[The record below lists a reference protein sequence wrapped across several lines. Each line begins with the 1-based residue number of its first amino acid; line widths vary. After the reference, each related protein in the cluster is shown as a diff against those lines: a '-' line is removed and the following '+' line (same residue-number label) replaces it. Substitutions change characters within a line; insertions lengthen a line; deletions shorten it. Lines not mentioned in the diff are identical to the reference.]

1 MMKNFK
7 KFTAFVLVLCMGFSL
22 SISAFA
28 VEEHDHHEHTVYE
41 SAPDEE
47 IAVQSASGE
56 AATSGTIPGS
66 SIKWSL
72 DSKGWLTIS
81 GSGEAPVFTSAD
93 DQPWAA
99 VREQITEVWF
109 EDMETLT
116 ISDLAYWFEGC
127 VNLTTAELPL
137 APVIGRHA
145 FYGCS
150 KLSTLTMYYGET
162 VLNSIGEDA
171 FWRETDSGDTLYIA
185 YIIGYPESTVPFY
198 TYDWVASNRSSRYF
212 YDLYGVYSNADSAA
226 STLADSGIMKAPA
239 RAAARASTGIV
250 GTCPS
255 CKQYSLQGT
264 YVSTTHTSRG
274 HQQYYEC
281 YKCHYVQNLGTYVY
295 KDHGSGSYGSW
306 TCPDCGSHTWVLDYE
321 QDATC
326 TRNGYREYSCDCGQS
341 KRETI
346 YATGHSYSYGS
357 WEEYSSSQHRREA
370 YCRNCGDSDYEY
382 ASHSMSYGSWNNYSS
397 SQHSRTATCR
407 TCGYSTTD
415 YGNHSYATGAWSK
428 YSDTQHR
435 RSKTCSGCG
444 TSTYDY
450 ANHSYSYGS
459 WVSDSETQH
468 KRTKTCSACGDSGYE
483 YADHT
488 DANGDGKCDDC
499 GATVSLT
506 VTWDAGSNGGTIDGK
521 ASITTTGKPN
531 ATATA
536 PTSTPVKTGHAFKG
550 WYTSASGGSLYNTV
564 TITAAKTFY
573 AQFTANSYT
582 LTWDFGD
589 GATEETKQTYG
600 EKLVLPTEPTRK
612 NAEFLGWFTEAN
624 GGTQVDANTVYK
636 TDADSTYYAHWEI
649 TEVFSVTVPVTL
661 PLIVDEGGEVHVG
674 AAEIIN
680 ASTGDVIVS
689 SVSISTKNGWQL
701 VPYTTDMAHEKV
713 DAQLLGFKINNAQT
727 SKTGDAET
735 FTLSAPWTIAEN
747 GKLPLSY
754 DAVVSAVSQPVTEQ
768 DVLSVVF
775 VLEWK
780 GE

>member
-7 KFTAFVLVLCMGFSL
+7 KFTAFVLALCMLFSL
-22 SISAFA
+22 SVAVFA
-28 VEEHDHHEHTVYE
+28 AEPETHTVYD
-41 SAPDEE
+41 SAPDEDV
-47 IAVQSASGE
+47 AASTE
-56 AATSGTIPGS
+56 TATSGTIPGS
-66 SIKWSL
+66 KIKWEL
-72 DSKGWLTIS
+72 NEHNWLTIS
-81 GSGEAPVFTSAD
+81 GSGDCEPFTSKD

-99 VREQITEVWF
+99 VREQITQVWF
-109 EDMETLT
+109 DDMDALR
-116 ISDLAYWFEGC
+116 IADLAYWFEDC
-127 VNLTTAELPL
+127 VNLTTAESPSTT
-137 APVIGRHA
+137 PTIGKHA
-145 FYGCS
+145 FYNCP
-150 KLSTLTMYYGET
+150 KLSTLTIYYGEDI
-162 VLNSIGEDA
+162 LESIGEEA
-171 FWRETDSGDTLYIA
+171 FWRENDSGDTLYIG
-185 YIIGYPESTVPFY
+185 YIIGYPKSSVPFY
-198 TYDWVASNRSSRYF
+198 DYDWAGSNRNNKYF
-212 YDLYGVYSNADSAA
+212 YDLYGIYSDTPAA
-226 STLADSGIMKAPA
+226 VGIMSAPGISVT
-239 RAAARASTGIV
+239 STGSII
-250 GTCPS
+250 GNCPS
-255 CKQYSLQGT
+255 CGKYSFQGT
-264 YVSTTHTSRG
+264 YVEVAHSSRG
-274 HQQYYEC
+274 HANYNEC
-281 YKCHYVQNLGTYVY
+281 NSCHYVQYLGTYTT
-295 KDHGSGSYGSW
+295 KSHGSGAYGSG
-306 TCPDCGSHTWVLDYE
+306 TCPDCGSHTWVL
-321 QDATC
+321 QSQQASTC
-326 TRNGYREYSCDCGQS
+326 TSNGYRSYSCACGQTKS
-341 KRETI
+341 ETI
-346 YATGHSYSYGS
+346 YASGHSYSYGS
-357 WEEYSSSQHRREA
+357 WEQYSASQHRREA

-382 ASHSMSYGSWNNYSS
+382 ASHSMSYGSWSNSSS
-397 SQHSRTATCR
+397 SQHSRTASCR

-415 YGNHSYATGAWSK
+415 YGNHSYSTGSWSK

-444 TSTYDY
+444 ASTYDY

-506 VTWDAGSNGGTIDGK
+506 IKWDAGTNGGTIDGK
-521 ASITTTGKPN
+521 TSITTTGKPN

-582 LTWDFGD
+582 LTWDLGN
-589 GATEETKQTYG
+589 GTTEETKQTYG
-600 EKLVLPTEPTRK
+600 EKLTLPTEPTRK
-612 NAEFLGWFTEAN
+612 NAEFLGWFTEVN
-624 GGTQVDANTVYK
+624 GGTQVDANTIYK

-701 VPYTTDMAHEKV
+701 VPYTTDMAHAKV
-713 DAQLLGFKINNAQT
+713 DAKQLGFKINDSVT
-727 SKTGDAET
+727 TKTGDAET
-735 FTLSAPWTIAEN
+735 FSLTSPWTIAEN

>member
-1 MMKNFK
+1 MKFRK
-7 KFTAFVLVLCMGFSL
+7 ITALLLVLCMAFSL

-28 VEEHDHHEHTVYE
+28 ASDT
-41 SAPDEE
+41 
-47 IAVQSASGE
+47 IA
-56 AATSGTIPGS
+56 SGTILDTK
-66 SIKWSL
+66 IKWEL
-72 DSKGWLTIS
+72 DSHGWLTIS
-81 GSGEAPVFTSAD
+81 GSGEAPVFQSAD
-93 DQPWAA
+93 DQPWAEY
-99 VREQITEVWF
+99 REQITEVWYD
-109 EDMETLT
+109 DMSTLT

-127 VNLTTAELPL
+127 SNLTTAELPL
-137 APVIGRHA
+137 APVIGTHA
-145 FYGCS
+145 FYNCP

-185 YIIGYPESTVPFY
+185 YIIGYPEATVPFY
-198 TYDWVASNRSSRYF
+198 TYDWAASNRSNRYF
-212 YDLYGVYSNADSAA
+212 YDLYGVYPNADTANTAVNTA
-226 STLADSGIMKAPA
+226 SVSGIQKVPGISLT
-239 RAAARASTGIV
+239 ASTGIV
-250 GTCPS
+250 GNCPS
-255 CKQYSLQGT
+255 CGKYSLQGT
-264 YVSTTHTSRG
+264 YVSQSHTSRG
-274 HQQYYEC
+274 HAEYYEC
-281 YKCHYVQNLGTYVY
+281 YLCHYTKNLGTYVY

-382 ASHSMSYGSWNNYSS
+382 ASHSMSYGSWSNSSS
-397 SQHSRTATCR
+397 SQHSRTASCR

-415 YGNHSYATGAWSK
+415 YGNHSYSTGSWSK

-444 TSTYDY
+444 ASTYDY
-450 ANHSYSYGS
+450 ADHSYSYGS

-506 VTWDAGSNGGTIDGK
+506 VTWDAGSNGGTIDDK
-521 ASITTTGKPN
+521 AAYSETVQPNSKPTIP
-531 ATATA
+531 A
-536 PTSTPVKTGHAFKG
+536 SLPVKKGHSFKG
-550 WYTSASGGSLYNTV
+550 WYTAKTGGKLYNTV
-564 TITAAKTFY
+564 TSITASTTFY
-573 AQFTANSYT
+573 AQFEANQYVV
-582 LTWDFGD
+582 TWDLGT
-589 GATEETKQTYG
+589 GKTETTNQTYG

-612 NAEFLGWFTEAN
+612 NADFLGWFTEAN
-624 GGTQVDANTVYK
+624 GGTQVTANDVFTET
-636 TDADSTYYAHWEI
+636 TDKTYYAHWEI
-649 TEVFSVTVPVTL
+649 TEVFSVTVPVVL
-661 PLIVDEGGEVHVG
+661 PLTVDENGEVHVG
-674 AAEIIN
+674 TAEIIN
-680 ASTGDVIVS
+680 GSTGEVVVS
-689 SVSISTKNGWQL
+689 SVSISTRNGWQI

-713 DAQLLGFKINNAQT
+713 DAQLLGFKINDAQT
-727 SKTGDAET
+727 SKTGNVET
-735 FTLSAPWTIAEN
+735 FALSAPWEIAEN
-747 GKLPLSY
+747 GRLPISY
-754 DAVVSAVSQPVTEQ
+754 DAVVSAVSKAVTEQ
-768 DVLSVVF
+768 EVLSVVF
-775 VLEWK
+775 VLEWR

>member
-1 MMKNFK
+1 MKNFK
-7 KFTAFVLVLCMGFSL
+7 KFTAFVLTLCMLFSL
-22 SISAFA
+22 SVAVFA
-28 VEEHDHHEHTVYE
+28 AEADEHTIYD

-47 IAVQSASGE
+47 TAISTE
-56 AATSGTIPGS
+56 AATSGTIQNSG
-66 SIKWSL
+66 IRWEL
-72 DSKGWLTIS
+72 DNKGWLTIS
-81 GSGEAPVFTSAD
+81 GSGEAPVFQSAD
-93 DQPWAA
+93 DQPWAEY
-99 VREQITEVWF
+99 REQITEVWYD
-109 EDMETLT
+109 DMSTLT

-127 VNLTTAELPL
+127 TALTTAELPL
-137 APVIGRHA
+137 APVIGTHA

-150 KLSTLTMYYGET
+150 KLNTITMYYGET
-162 VLNSIGEDA
+162 VLKSIGEDA

-198 TYDWVASNRSSRYF
+198 TYDWAASNRSNRYF
-212 YDLYGVYSNADSAA
+212 YDLYGVYSNADGAA
-226 STLADSGIMKAPA
+226 STVADSGIMKAPA
-239 RAAARASTGIV
+239 KAVSRASTGIV

-274 HQQYYEC
+274 HAEYYEC
-281 YKCHYVQNLGTYVY
+281 YKCHYTKNLGTYVY

-382 ASHSMSYGSWNNYSS
+382 ASHSMSYGSWSNSSS
-397 SQHSRTATCR
+397 SQHSRTASCR

-415 YGNHSYATGAWSK
+415 YGNHSYSTGSWSK

-444 TSTYDY
+444 ASTYDY

-459 WVSDSETQH
+459 WTRADDTQH
-468 KRTKTCSACGDSGYE
+468 KRTKTCSACGDSSEE
-483 YADHT
+483 YADHI

-499 GATVSLT
+499 GATVSLSIK
-506 VTWDAGSNGGTIDGK
+506 WDAGTNGGTIDDK

-564 TITAAKTFY
+564 IITAAKTFY

-582 LTWDFGD
+582 LTWDLGN
-589 GATEETKQTYG
+589 GTTEETKQTYG
-600 EKLVLPTEPTRK
+600 EALVLPTEPTRK
-612 NAEFLGWFTEAN
+612 NAEFLGWFTEAV
-624 GGTQVDANTVYK
+624 GGTQVDANTIYK
-636 TDADSTYYAHWEI
+636 TDGDSTYYAHWEI
-649 TEVFSVTVPVTL
+649 TEVFSVTVPVVL
-661 PLIVDEGGEVHVG
+661 PLTVDENGEVHVG

-680 ASTGDVIVS
+680 GSTGEVIVS

-701 VPYTTDMAHEKV
+701 VPFDTDMAHEKV
-713 DAQLLGFKINNAQT
+713 DARLLGFKINDSET
-727 SKTGDAET
+727 TKTGDAET
-735 FTLSAPWTIAEN
+735 FSLTSPWTIAEN

>member
-1 MMKNFK
+1 MKNFK
-7 KFTAFVLVLCMGFSL
+7 KFTAFVLALCMVFSL
-22 SISAFA
+22 SVAAFA
-28 VEEHDHHEHTVYE
+28 AEADEHTVYE
-41 SAPDEE
+41 SAPEEE
-47 IAVQSASGE
+47 ITVQSAE

-99 VREQITEVWF
+99 VRDQITEVWF
-109 EDMETLT
+109 EDVETLT
-116 ISDLAYWFEGC
+116 IPDLAYWFEGC

-137 APVIGRHA
+137 APTIGKHA
-145 FYGCS
+145 FYNCP

-171 FWRETDSGDTLYIA
+171 FWREADSGDTLYIA
-185 YIIGYPESTVPFY
+185 YIIGYPEATVPFY
-198 TYDWVASNRSSRYF
+198 TYDWAASNRSDRYF
-212 YDLYGVYSNADSAA
+212 YDLYGVYSNADGAA
-226 STLADSGIMKAPA
+226 PTETESGAKKAPA
-239 RAAARASTGIV
+239 KVASRASTGIV

-255 CKQYSLQGT
+255 CKKNSLQGT
-264 YVSTTHTSRG
+264 YVSQSHTSRG

-281 YKCHYVQNLGTYVY
+281 YLCHYVQNLGTYVY

-321 QDATC
+321 NDATC

-357 WEEYSSSQHRREA
+357 WEQYSTSQHRREA

-382 ASHSMSYGSWNNYSS
+382 ASHSMNYGSWSNHSDT
-397 SQHSRTATCR
+397 QHSRTASCR

-415 YGNHSYATGAWSK
+415 YGNHSYSTGSWSK

-444 TSTYDY
+444 ASTYDY
-450 ANHSYSYGS
+450 ADHSYSYGS
-459 WVSDSETQH
+459 WIRADDTQH
-468 KRTKTCSACGDSGYE
+468 KRTKTCSVCKASSEE
-483 YADHT
+483 YADHV

-521 ASITTTGKPN
+521 AAYSETVQPNSKPTIP
-531 ATATA
+531 A
-536 PTSTPVKTGHAFKG
+536 SLPVKKGNSFKG
-550 WYTSASGGSLYNTV
+550 WYTAKTGGKLYNTV
-564 TITAAKTFY
+564 TSITASTTFY
-573 AQFTANSYT
+573 AQFEANKYT
-582 LTWDFGD
+582 VTWDLGT
-589 GATEETKQTYG
+589 GQSETTEQTYG
-600 EKLVLPTEPTRK
+600 EKLILPTEPTRK
-612 NAEFLGWFTEAN
+612 NAEFLGWFTEAT
-624 GGTQVDANTVYK
+624 GGTQVTANNVFTETTDK
-636 TDADSTYYAHWEI
+636 TYFAHWEI

-661 PLIVDEGGEVHVG
+661 PLVVDESGEVHTG
-674 AAEIIN
+674 SAEIIN
-680 ASTGDVIVS
+680 ASTGTVVVS

-713 DAQLLGFKINNAQT
+713 DAKLLGFKINDAQT
-727 SKTGDAET
+727 NKTGDTEIFSLT
-735 FTLSAPWTIAEN
+735 SPWEIAEN
-747 GKLPLSY
+747 SRLPISY
-754 DAVVSAVSQPVTEQ
+754 DAVVSAVSKAVTEQ
-768 DVLSVVF
+768 EVLSIVF
-775 VLEWK
+775 VLEWG

>member
-1 MMKNFK
+1 MKFRK
-7 KFTAFVLVLCMGFSL
+7 ITALLLVLCMLLSL

-28 VEEHDHHEHTVYE
+28 AEADEHTIYD

-47 IAVQSASGE
+47 IATQSESAS
-56 AATSGTIPGS
+56 SGTIPGS
-66 SIKWSL
+66 KIKWEL
-72 DSKGWLTIS
+72 NEHNWLTIS
-81 GSGEAPVFTSAD
+81 GSGDCEPFTSKD

-99 VREQITEVWF
+99 VRDQITQVWF
-109 EDMETLT
+109 DDMDALR
-116 ISDLAYWFEGC
+116 IADLAYWFEDC
-127 VNLTTAELPL
+127 VNLTTAEIPSTT
-137 APVIGRHA
+137 PTIGKHA
-145 FYGCS
+145 FYNCP
-150 KLSTLTMYYGET
+150 KLSTLTIYYGEDI
-162 VLNSIGEDA
+162 LESIGEEA
-171 FWRETDSGDTLYIA
+171 FWQENDSGDTLYIG
-185 YIIGYPESTVPFY
+185 YIIGYPKSSVPFY
-198 TYDWVASNRSSRYF
+198 DYDWVGSNRNNKYF
-212 YDLYGVYSNADSAA
+212 YDLYGVYSDTPAA
-226 STLADSGIMKAPA
+226 VGIMSAPGISVT
-239 RAAARASTGIV
+239 STGSII
-250 GTCPS
+250 GNCPA
-255 CKQYSLQGT
+255 CGKYSFQGT
-264 YVSTTHTSRG
+264 YVEVAHSSRG
-274 HQQYYEC
+274 HANYNEC
-281 YKCHYVQNLGTYVY
+281 NSCHYVQYLGTYTT
-295 KDHGSGSYGSW
+295 KSHGSGAYGSG
-306 TCPDCGSHTWVLDYE
+306 TCPDCGSHTWVL
-321 QDATC
+321 QSQQAATC
-326 TRNGYREYSCDCGQS
+326 TSNGYRSYSCACGQTKS
-341 KRETI
+341 ETI
-346 YATGHSYSYGS
+346 YASGHNYSYGS
-357 WEEYSSSQHRREA
+357 WEQYSSSQHRREA

-382 ASHSMSYGSWNNYSS
+382 ASHSMSYGSWSNHSDT
-397 SQHSRTATCR
+397 QHSRTATCR

-428 YSDTQHR
+428 YSNTQHR

-444 TSTYDY
+444 ASTYDY

-459 WVSDSETQH
+459 WVTDSETQH
-468 KRTKTCSACGDSGYE
+468 KRTKTCSACSDSGYE

-499 GATVSLT
+499 SATVSLT

-521 ASITTTGKPN
+521 TSITTTGKPN

-582 LTWDFGD
+582 LTWDLGN
-589 GATEETKQTYG
+589 GTTEETKQTYG

-612 NAEFLGWFTEAN
+612 NAQFLGWFTEAN
-624 GGTQVDANTVYK
+624 GGTQVDANTIYK
-636 TDADSTYYAHWEI
+636 TDGDSTYYAHWEI

-661 PLIVDEGGEVHVG
+661 PLVVDEGGEVHVG

-701 VPYTTDMAHEKV
+701 VPYTTDMAHAKV
-713 DAQLLGFKINNAQT
+713 DAKQLGFKINDSVT
-727 SKTGDAET
+727 TKTGDAET
-735 FTLSAPWTIAEN
+735 FSLTSPWTIAEN
-747 GKLPLSY
+747 GKLPLTY

>member
-1 MMKNFK
+1 MMKKFK
-7 KFTAFVLVLCMGFSL
+7 QFIAFVLTLCMLFSL
-22 SISAFA
+22 SVAAFA
-28 VEEHDHHEHTVYE
+28 AEADEHTIYD

-47 IAVQSASGE
+47 TAISTES
-56 AATSGTIPGS
+56 ATSGTIQNSG
-66 SIKWSL
+66 IRWSL
-72 DSKGWLTIS
+72 DEKGWLMIS
-81 GSGEAPVFTSAD
+81 GSGDCEPLASKD

-99 VREQITEVWF
+99 VRDQITQVWF
-109 EDMETLT
+109 DDMDALR
-116 ISDLAYWFEGC
+116 IADLAYWFEDC
-127 VNLTTAELPL
+127 VNLTTAEIPSTT
-137 APVIGRHA
+137 PTIGKHA
-145 FYGCS
+145 FYNCP
-150 KLSTLTMYYGET
+150 KLSTLTIYYGEDI
-162 VLNSIGEDA
+162 LESIGEEA
-171 FWRETDSGDTLYIA
+171 FWRENDSGDTLYIG
-185 YIIGYPESTVPFY
+185 YIIGYPKSSVPFY
-198 TYDWVASNRSSRYF
+198 NYDWAGSNRNNKYF
-212 YDLYGVYSNADSAA
+212 YDLYGVYSDTPAA
-226 STLADSGIMKAPA
+226 VGIMSAPGISVT
-239 RAAARASTGIV
+239 STGSII
-250 GTCPS
+250 GNCPS
-255 CKQYSLQGT
+255 CGKYSFQGT
-264 YVSTTHTSRG
+264 YVEVAHSSRG
-274 HQQYYEC
+274 HANYNEC
-281 YKCHYVQNLGTYVY
+281 NSCHYVQYLGTYTT
-295 KDHGSGSYGSW
+295 KSHGSGAYGSG
-306 TCPDCGSHTWVLDYE
+306 TCPDCGSHTWVL
-321 QDATC
+321 QSQQAATC
-326 TRNGYREYSCDCGQS
+326 TSNGYRSYSCACGQT
-341 KRETI
+341 KNETI

-357 WEEYSSSQHRREA
+357 WEQYSTSQHRREA

-382 ASHSMSYGSWNNYSS
+382 ASHSMSYGAWSNSSS

-407 TCGYSTTD
+407 TCGYSTTE
-415 YGNHSYATGAWSK
+415 YSSHSYSVDAWSK

-444 TSTYDY
+444 ASTYDY
-450 ANHSYSYGS
+450 ADHSYSYGS
-459 WVSDSETQH
+459 WTKADDVQH
-468 KRTKTCSACGDSGYE
+468 KRMKTCSVCKASSEE
-483 YADHT
+483 YADHV
-488 DANGDGKCDDC
+488 DSNGDGRCDDC

-521 ASITTTGKPN
+521 TSITTTGKPN

-536 PTSTPVKTGHAFKG
+536 PTSTPVKAGHAFKG
-550 WYTSASGGSLYNTV
+550 WYTTASGGSLYNTV

-589 GATEETKQTYG
+589 GTTEETKQTYG

-624 GGTQVDANTVYK
+624 GGTQVDANTIYK
-636 TDADSTYYAHWEI
+636 TDVDSTYYAHWEI

-701 VPYTTDMAHEKV
+701 VPYTTDMAHAKV
-713 DAQLLGFKINNAQT
+713 DAKQLGFKINDSVT
-727 SKTGDAET
+727 TKTGDAET
-735 FTLSAPWTIAEN
+735 FSLTSPWTIAEN

>member
-1 MMKNFK
+1 MKFRK
-7 KFTAFVLVLCMGFSL
+7 ITALLLVLCMAFSL

-28 VEEHDHHEHTVYE
+28 AEEHDHHEHTVYE

-56 AATSGTIPGS
+56 SETSGTIPGS

-72 DSKGWLTIS
+72 DSNGWLTIS
-81 GSGEAPVFTSAD
+81 GSGEAPVFQSAD
-93 DQPWAA
+93 DQPWAT
-99 VREQITEVWF
+99 VREEITEVWF
-109 EDMETLT
+109 EDMETLS

-127 VNLTTAELPL
+127 TNLTTAELPL
-137 APVIGRHA
+137 APVIGKHA

-162 VLNSIGEDA
+162 VLKSIGEDA
-171 FWRETDSGDTLYIA
+171 FWREADSGDTLYIA
-185 YIIGYPESTVPFY
+185 YLIGYPEATVPFY
-198 TYDWVASNRSSRYF
+198 TYDWAASNRSDRYF
-212 YDLYGVYSNADSAA
+212 YDLYGVYS
-226 STLADSGIMKAPA
+226 STPADSGIKKAPGA
-239 RAAARASTGIV
+239 SVQSTGTII
-250 GTCPS
+250 GNCPS
-255 CKQYSLQGT
+255 CGKYAFQGT
-264 YVSTTHTSRG
+264 YVEVAHSSRG
-274 HQQYYEC
+274 HANYNEC
-281 YKCHYVQNLGTYVY
+281 NSCHYVQYLGTYTY
-295 KDHGSGSYGSW
+295 KSHGAGAYGSG
-306 TCPDCGSHTWVLDYE
+306 TCPDCGSHTWVL
-321 QDATC
+321 QSQQAATC
-326 TRNGYREYSCDCGQS
+326 TSNGYRSYSCACGQTKS
-341 KRETI
+341 ETI
-346 YATGHSYSYGS
+346 YSSGHNYSYGS
-357 WEEYSSSQHRREA
+357 WEQYSASQHRREN
-370 YCRNCGDSDYEY
+370 YCRNCGATDYDY
-382 ASHSMSYGSWNNYSS
+382 ASHSMSYGSWSKYSD
-397 SQHSRTATCR
+397 SQHSRTASCR
-407 TCGYSTTD
+407 TCGYSTTE
-415 YGNHSYATGAWSK
+415 YGNHSYSTGAWSK
-428 YSDTQHR
+428 HSDTQHR

-444 TSTYDY
+444 ASTYDY
-450 ANHSYSYGS
+450 ADHSYSYGS

-468 KRTKTCSACGDSGYE
+468 KRSKTCSACGDSSYE

-506 VTWDAGSNGGTIDGK
+506 IKWDAGTNGGTIDGK

-536 PTSTPVKTGHAFKG
+536 PTSTPVKAGHAFKG

-582 LTWDFGD
+582 LTWDLGN
-589 GATEETKQTYG
+589 GTTEETKQTYG
-600 EKLVLPTEPTRK
+600 EKLTLPTEPTRK

-624 GGTQVDANTVYK
+624 GGTQVDANTIYK
-636 TDADSTYYAHWEI
+636 TDGDSTYYAHWEI

-661 PLIVDEGGEVHVG
+661 PLVVDEGGEVHVG

-701 VPYTTDMAHEKV
+701 VPYTTDMAHAKV
-713 DAQLLGFKINNAQT
+713 DAKQLGFKINDSVT
-727 SKTGDAET
+727 TKTGDAET
-735 FTLSAPWTIAEN
+735 FSLTSPWTIAEN

>member
-1 MMKNFK
+1 MKFRK
-7 KFTAFVLVLCMGFSL
+7 ITALLLVLCMLLSL

-28 VEEHDHHEHTVYE
+28 AEADEHTIYD

-47 IAVQSASGE
+47 IATQSESAS
-56 AATSGTIPGS
+56 SGTIPGS
-66 SIKWSL
+66 KIKWEL
-72 DSKGWLTIS
+72 NEHNWLTIS
-81 GSGEAPVFTSAD
+81 GSGDCEPFTSKD

-99 VREQITEVWF
+99 VRDQITQVWF
-109 EDMETLT
+109 DDMDALR
-116 ISDLAYWFEGC
+116 IADLAYWFEDC
-127 VNLTTAELPL
+127 VNLTTAEIPSTT
-137 APVIGRHA
+137 PTIGKHA
-145 FYGCS
+145 FYNCP
-150 KLSTLTMYYGET
+150 KLSTLTIYYGEDI
-162 VLNSIGEDA
+162 LESIGEEA
-171 FWRETDSGDTLYIA
+171 FWRETDSGDTLYIG
-185 YIIGYPESTVPFY
+185 YLIGYPKSSVPFHD
-198 TYDWVASNRSSRYF
+198 YDWSSSNRNERYF
-212 YDLYGVYSNADSAA
+212 YDLYGSNSGGTMSA
-226 STLADSGIMKAPA
+226 SDVSLT
-239 RAAARASTGIV
+239 STGSII
-250 GTCPS
+250 GNCPS
-255 CKQYSLQGT
+255 CGKYSFQGT
-264 YVSTTHTSRG
+264 YVEVAHSSRG
-274 HQQYYEC
+274 HANYNEC
-281 YKCHYVQNLGTYVY
+281 YLCHYVQYLGTYTY
-295 KDHGSGSYGSW
+295 KSHGAGGYGSG
-306 TCPDCGSHTWVLDYE
+306 TCPDCGSHTWVL
-321 QDATC
+321 QSQQAATC
-326 TRNGYREYSCDCGQS
+326 ISNGYRSYSCACGQT
-341 KRETI
+341 KNETI

-357 WEEYSSSQHRREA
+357 WEQYSASQHRREA

-382 ASHSMSYGSWNNYSS
+382 ASHSMSYGSWSNSSS
-397 SQHSRTATCR
+397 SQHSRSATCR
-407 TCGYSTTD
+407 TCGYSTTE
-415 YGNHSYATGAWSK
+415 YSSHSYSTGSWSK

-444 TSTYDY
+444 ASTYDY
-450 ANHSYSYGS
+450 ADHSYSYGS
-459 WVSDSETQH
+459 WVSDNETQH
-468 KRTKTCSACGDSGYE
+468 KRSKTCSACGDSSYE

-506 VTWDAGSNGGTIDGK
+506 ITWDAGTNGGTIDGK

-536 PTSTPVKTGHAFKG
+536 PTSTPVKAGHAFKG

-582 LTWDFGD
+582 LTWDLGN
-589 GATEETKQTYG
+589 GTTEETKQTYG
-600 EKLVLPTEPTRK
+600 EKLTLPTEPTRK

-624 GGTQVDANTVYK
+624 GGTQVDANTIYK

-689 SVSISTKNGWQL
+689 SVSISAKNGWQL
-701 VPYTTDMAHEKV
+701 VPYTTDMAHAKV
-713 DAQLLGFKINNAQT
+713 DAKQLGFKINDSVT
-727 SKTGDAET
+727 TKTGDAEAFSLT
-735 FTLSAPWTIAEN
+735 SPWTIAEN
-747 GKLPLSY
+747 GKLPLTY

>member
-7 KFTAFVLVLCMGFSL
+7 KFTALLLALCMVFSL

-28 VEEHDHHEHTVYE
+28 VEDHEHTVYD

-47 IAVQSASGE
+47 TAISTES
-56 AATSGTIPGS
+56 ATSGTIQNSG
-66 SIKWSL
+66 IRWSL
-72 DSKGWLTIS
+72 DEKGWLTIS
-81 GSGEAPVFTSAD
+81 GSGEAPVFQSAD
-93 DQPWAA
+93 DQPWAEY
-99 VREQITEVWF
+99 RDQITEIWYD
-109 EDMETLT
+109 DMEALT
-116 ISDLAYWFEGC
+116 IPDLAYWFEGC

-137 APVIGRHA
+137 TPVIGKHA
-145 FYGCS
+145 FYNCP

-171 FWRETDSGDTLYIA
+171 FWRESDAGDTLYIG
-185 YIIGYPESTVPFY
+185 YIIGYPKSSVPFHS
-198 TYDWVASNRSSRYF
+198 YDWTASNRSDRYF
-212 YDLYGVYSNADSAA
+212 YDLYGVYS
-226 STLADSGIMKAPA
+226 STPADSGIKKAPGA
-239 RAAARASTGIV
+239 SVQSTGTII
-250 GTCPS
+250 GNCPS
-255 CKQYSLQGT
+255 CGKYAFQGT
-264 YVSTTHTSRG
+264 YVEVAHSSRG
-274 HQQYYEC
+274 HANYNEC
-281 YKCHYVQNLGTYVY
+281 NSCHYVQYLGTYTY
-295 KDHGSGSYGSW
+295 KSHGAGAYGSG

-321 QDATC
+321 SAATC
-326 TRNGYREYSCDCGQS
+326 TSNGYRSYSCVCGQTKS
-341 KRETI
+341 ETI
-346 YATGHSYSYGS
+346 YASGHSYSYGS
-357 WEEYSSSQHRREA
+357 WTQYSSSQHRRES

-382 ASHSMSYGSWNNYSS
+382 ASHSMSYGSWSNYSS

-415 YGNHSYATGAWSK
+415 YGNHSYTTGSWSK
-428 YSDTQHR
+428 HSDTQHR

-444 TSTYDY
+444 ASTYDY
-450 ANHSYSYGS
+450 ADHSYSYGS
-459 WVSDSETQH
+459 WTRADDTQH
-468 KRTKTCSACGDSGYE
+468 KRTKTCSACKTSSEE
-483 YADHT
+483 YADHV

-582 LTWDFGD
+582 LTWDLGN
-589 GATEETKQTYG
+589 GTTEETKQTYG
-600 EKLVLPTEPTRK
+600 EKLTLPTEPTRK
-612 NAEFLGWFTEAN
+612 NAEFLGWFTEAV

-701 VPYTTDMAHEKV
+701 VPYTTDMAHAKV
-713 DAQLLGFKINNAQT
+713 DAKQLGFKINDSVT
-727 SKTGDAET
+727 TKTGNAET
-735 FTLSAPWTIAEN
+735 FSLTSPWTIAEN

>member
-1 MMKNFK
+1 MKFRK
-7 KFTAFVLVLCMGFSL
+7 IAALLLVLCMMLSL

-28 VEEHDHHEHTVYE
+28 AEADEHTIYD

-47 IAVQSASGE
+47 PAISTE
-56 AATSGTIPGS
+56 AATSGTIQNSG
-66 SIKWSL
+66 IRWSL
-72 DSKGWLTIS
+72 DEKGWLTIS
-81 GSGEAPVFTSAD
+81 GSGEAPVFQSAD

-99 VREQITEVWF
+99 ARDQITEVWF
-109 EDMETLT
+109 EDVETLT
-116 ISDLAYWFEGC
+116 IPDLAYWFEGC

-145 FYGCS
+145 FYNCP

-171 FWRETDSGDTLYIA
+171 FWREADSGDTLYIA
-185 YIIGYPESTVPFY
+185 YIIGYPEATVPFY
-198 TYDWVASNRSSRYF
+198 TYDWAASNRSDRYF
-212 YDLYGVYSNADSAA
+212 YDLYGVYSNADGAA
-226 STLADSGIMKAPA
+226 STVADSGIMKAPA
-239 RAAARASTGIV
+239 KAVSRASTGIV

-264 YVSTTHTSRG
+264 YVSTTHTFRG
-274 HQQYYEC
+274 HQEYYEC

-321 QDATC
+321 NDATC

-415 YGNHSYATGAWSK
+415 YGNHSYSTGSWSK

-435 RSKTCSGCG
+435 RTKTCSGCG

-450 ANHSYSYGS
+450 ANHTYSYGS
-459 WVSDSETQH
+459 WSKADDTQH
-468 KRTKTCSACGDSGYE
+468 KRTKSCSACGDSTTE
-483 YADHT
+483 YADHV

-506 VTWDAGSNGGTIDGK
+506 IKWDAGTNGGTINGK
-521 ASITTTGKPN
+521 SSFSETVQPN
-531 ATATA
+531 SRPTA
-536 PTSTPVKTGHAFKG
+536 PGNVPVKAGHTFKG
-550 WYTSASGGSLYNTV
+550 WYTAKTGGNLYSTV
-564 TITAAKTFY
+564 TIAASTTFY
-573 AQFTANSYT
+573 AQFEANTYT
-582 LTWDFGD
+582 VTWDLGT
-589 GATEETKQTYG
+589 GQNETTEQTYG

-612 NAEFLGWFTEAN
+612 NAEFLGWFTESN
-624 GGTQVDANTVYK
+624 GGTQVTANDTF
-636 TDADSTYYAHWEI
+636 TETADKTYYAHWEI

-661 PLIVDEGGEVHVG
+661 PLVVDESGEVHTG

-680 ASTGDVIVS
+680 GSTGAVIVS
-689 SVSISTKNGWQL
+689 SVSISTKNGWKL

-713 DAQLLGFKINNAQT
+713 DAQLLGFKINGAQT
-727 SKTGDAET
+727 TKNGNAET
-735 FTLSAPWTIAEN
+735 FALSAPWEIAEN
-747 GKLPLSY
+747 SRMTLSY
-754 DAVVSAVSQPVTEQ
+754 DAVVSAVSKAITEQ
-768 DVLSVVF
+768 EVLSVVF
-775 VLEWK
+775 VLEWR

>member
-1 MMKNFK
+1 MKFRK
-7 KFTAFVLVLCMGFSL
+7 ITALLLVLCMLLSL

-28 VEEHDHHEHTVYE
+28 AEADEHTIYDSV
-41 SAPDEE
+41 PDEE
-47 IAVQSASGE
+47 PVVSNE
-56 AATSGTIPGS
+56 AATSGTIQNSG
-66 SIKWSL
+66 IRWSL
-72 DSKGWLTIS
+72 DEKGWLTIS

-109 EDMETLT
+109 EDVETLS

-127 VNLTTAELPL
+127 TNLATAELPL
-137 APVIGRHA
+137 APVIGKHA
-145 FYGCS
+145 FYNCP

-171 FWRETDSGDTLYIA
+171 FWREADSGDTLYIA
-185 YIIGYPESTVPFY
+185 YIIGYPEATVPFY
-198 TYDWVASNRSSRYF
+198 TYDWAASNRSNRYF
-212 YDLYGVYSNADSAA
+212 YDLYGVYPNADTANTAVNTA
-226 STLADSGIMKAPA
+226 SVSGIQKAPGISLT
-239 RAAARASTGIV
+239 ASTGIV

-274 HQQYYEC
+274 HQEYYEC

-321 QDATC
+321 NDATC

-397 SQHSRTATCR
+397 SQHSRTATCH

-415 YGNHSYATGAWSK
+415 YGNHSYSTGSWSK

-435 RSKTCSGCG
+435 RTKTCSGCG
-444 TSTYDY
+444 ASTYDY
-450 ANHSYSYGS
+450 ANHTYSYGS
-459 WVSDSETQH
+459 WSKADDTQH
-468 KRTKTCSACGDSGYE
+468 KRTKSCSACGDSTTE
-483 YADHT
+483 YADHV

-506 VTWDAGSNGGTIDGK
+506 IKWDAGTNGGTINGK

-536 PTSTPVKTGHAFKG
+536 PTSMPVKTGHAFKG

-582 LTWDFGD
+582 LTWDLGN
-589 GATEETKQTYG
+589 GTTEETKQTYG
-600 EKLVLPTEPTRK
+600 EKLTLPTEPTRK

-624 GGTQVDANTVYK
+624 GGTQVDANTIYK
-636 TDADSTYYAHWEI
+636 TDGDSTYYAHWEI

-701 VPYTTDMAHEKV
+701 VPYTTDMAHAKV
-713 DAQLLGFKINNAQT
+713 DAKQLGFKINDSVT
-727 SKTGDAET
+727 TKTGDAET
-735 FTLSAPWTIAEN
+735 FSLTSPWKIAEN

>member
-1 MMKNFK
+1 MMKKFK
-7 KFTAFVLVLCMGFSL
+7 QFIAFVLTLCMLFSL
-22 SISAFA
+22 SVAAFA
-28 VEEHDHHEHTVYE
+28 AEADEHTIYD

-47 IAVQSASGE
+47 PAISTE
-56 AATSGTIPGS
+56 AATSGTIQNSG
-66 SIKWSL
+66 IRWSL
-72 DSKGWLTIS
+72 DEKGWLTIS

-99 VREQITEVWF
+99 VRNQITEVWF
-109 EDMETLT
+109 EDMETLS

-127 VNLTTAELPL
+127 TNLTTAELPL
-137 APVIGRHA
+137 APVIGKHA

-162 VLNSIGEDA
+162 VLKSIGEDA

-185 YIIGYPESTVPFY
+185 YLIGYPEATVPFY
-198 TYDWVASNRSSRYF
+198 TYDWAASNRSDRYF
-212 YDLYGVYSNADSAA
+212 YDLYGVYS
-226 STLADSGIMKAPA
+226 STPADSGIKKAPGA
-239 RAAARASTGIV
+239 SVQSTGTII
-250 GTCPS
+250 GNCPS
-255 CKQYSLQGT
+255 CGKYAFQGT
-264 YVSTTHTSRG
+264 YVEVAHSSRG
-274 HQQYYEC
+274 HANYNEC
-281 YKCHYVQNLGTYVY
+281 NSCHYVQYLGTYTY
-295 KDHGSGSYGSW
+295 KSHGAGAYGSG

-321 QDATC
+321 SAATC
-326 TRNGYREYSCDCGQS
+326 TSNGYRSYSCVCGQTKS
-341 KRETI
+341 ETI
-346 YATGHSYSYGS
+346 YASGHSYSYGS
-357 WEEYSSSQHRREA
+357 WTQYSSSQHRRES

-382 ASHSMSYGSWNNYSS
+382 ASHSMSYGSWSNYSS

-407 TCGYSTTD
+407 TCGYSTVD
-415 YGNHSYATGAWSK
+415 YGNHSYSTGSWSK

-444 TSTYDY
+444 ASTYDY

-468 KRTKTCSACGDSGYE
+468 KCTKTCSTCGDSGYE

-506 VTWDAGSNGGTIDGK
+506 IKWDAGTNGGTIDGK

-582 LTWDFGD
+582 LTWDLGN
-589 GATEETKQTYG
+589 GTTEETKQTYG
-600 EKLVLPTEPTRK
+600 EKLTLPTEPTRK

-624 GGTQVDANTVYK
+624 GGTQVDANTIYK
-636 TDADSTYYAHWEI
+636 TDGDSTYYAHWEI

-701 VPYTTDMAHEKV
+701 VPYTTDMAHAKV
-713 DAQLLGFKINNAQT
+713 DAKQLGFKINDSLT
-727 SKTGDAET
+727 TKTGDAET
-735 FTLSAPWTIAEN
+735 FSLTSPWTIAEN

>member
-7 KFTAFVLVLCMGFSL
+7 KFTAFVLALCMLFSL
-22 SISAFA
+22 SVAAFA
-28 VEEHDHHEHTVYE
+28 ADADEHTIYD

-47 IAVQSASGE
+47 PMVSSE
-56 AATSGTIPGS
+56 AATSGTIQNSG
-66 SIKWSL
+66 IRWSL
-72 DSKGWLTIS
+72 DEKGWLTIS
-81 GSGEAPVFTSAD
+81 GSGEAPVFTSVD

-99 VREQITEVWF
+99 VRDQITEVWF
-109 EDMETLT
+109 EDVETLT
-116 ISDLAYWFEGC
+116 IPDLAYWFEGC

-137 APVIGRHA
+137 TPVIGRHA
-145 FYGCS
+145 FYNCP

-162 VLNSIGEDA
+162 ALESIGEDA
-171 FWRETDSGDTLYIA
+171 FWRESDAGDTLYIG
-185 YIIGYPESTVPFY
+185 YIIGYPKSSVPFHS
-198 TYDWVASNRSSRYF
+198 YDWTASNRSDRYF
-212 YDLYGVYSNADSAA
+212 YDLYGVYS
-226 STLADSGIMKAPA
+226 STPADSGIKKAPGA
-239 RAAARASTGIV
+239 SVQSTGTII
-250 GTCPS
+250 GNCPS
-255 CKQYSLQGT
+255 CGKYAFQGT
-264 YVSTTHTSRG
+264 YVEVAHSSRG
-274 HQQYYEC
+274 HANYNEC
-281 YKCHYVQNLGTYVY
+281 NSCHYVQYLGTYTY
-295 KDHGSGSYGSW
+295 KSHGAGAYGSG

-321 QDATC
+321 SAATC
-326 TRNGYREYSCDCGQS
+326 TSNGYRSYSCVCGQTKS
-341 KRETI
+341 ETI
-346 YATGHSYSYGS
+346 YASGHSYSYGS
-357 WEEYSSSQHRREA
+357 WTQYSSSQHRRES

-382 ASHSMSYGSWNNYSS
+382 ASHSMSYGSWSNYSS

-407 TCGYSTTD
+407 TCGYSTVD
-415 YGNHSYATGAWSK
+415 YG
-428 YSDTQHR
+428 
-435 RSKTCSGCG
+435 
-444 TSTYDY
+444 
-450 ANHSYSYGS
+450 NHSYSYGS

-506 VTWDAGSNGGTIDGK
+506 IKWDAGTNGGTIDGK
-521 ASITTTGKPN
+521 TSITTTGKPN

-582 LTWDFGD
+582 LTWDLGN
-589 GATEETKQTYG
+589 GTTEETKQTYG
-600 EKLVLPTEPTRK
+600 EKLTLPTEPTRK

-624 GGTQVDANTVYK
+624 GGTQVDANTIYK
-636 TDADSTYYAHWEI
+636 TDGDSTYYAHWEI

-701 VPYTTDMAHEKV
+701 VPYTTDMAHAKV
-713 DAQLLGFKINNAQT
+713 DAKQLGFKINDSLT
-727 SKTGDAET
+727 TKTGDAET
-735 FTLSAPWTIAEN
+735 FSLTSPWTIAEN

-775 VLEWK
+775 VLEWR

>member
-1 MMKNFK
+1 MKNFK
-7 KFTAFVLVLCMGFSL
+7 KFTALLLALCMVFSL

-28 VEEHDHHEHTVYE
+28 VEDHEHTVYE

-47 IAVQSASGE
+47 IAVQSVSGE

-109 EDMETLT
+109 EDVETLS
-116 ISDLAYWFEGC
+116 ILDLAYWFEGC
-127 VNLTTAELPL
+127 TNLTTAELPL
-137 APVIGRHA
+137 APVIGKHA
-145 FYGCS
+145 FYNCP

-171 FWRETDSGDTLYIA
+171 FWREADSGDTLYIA
-185 YIIGYPESTVPFY
+185 YIIGYPEATVPFY
-198 TYDWVASNRSSRYF
+198 TYDWAASNRSNRYF
-212 YDLYGVYSNADSAA
+212 YDLYGVYPNADTANTAVNTA
-226 STLADSGIMKAPA
+226 SVSGIQKAPGISLT
-239 RAAARASTGIV
+239 ASTGIV

-274 HQQYYEC
+274 HAEYYEC
-281 YKCHYVQNLGTYVY
+281 YKCHYTKNLGTYVY

-321 QDATC
+321 NDATC

-382 ASHSMSYGSWNNYSS
+382 ASHSMSYGSWSNHSDT
-397 SQHSRTATCR
+397 QHSRTATCR
-407 TCGYSTTD
+407 TCGYSTTE
-415 YGNHSYATGAWSK
+415 YGNHSYSTGAWSK
-428 YSDTQHR
+428 HSDTQHR

-444 TSTYDY
+444 ASTYDY
-450 ANHSYSYGS
+450 ADHSYSYGS

-483 YADHT
+483 YADHVDT
-488 DANGDGKCDDC
+488 DNDGKCDDC

-506 VTWDAGSNGGTIDGK
+506 VTWDAGANGGLIDGK
-521 ASITTTGKPN
+521 ATYSETVQPNSKPTIP
-531 ATATA
+531 A
-536 PTSTPVKTGHAFKG
+536 SLPVKKGHSFKG
-550 WYTSASGGSLYNTV
+550 WYTAKTGGKLYNTV
-564 TITAAKTFY
+564 TSITASTTFY
-573 AQFTANSYT
+573 AQFEANKYVVI
-582 LTWDFGD
+582 WDLGT
-589 GATEETKQTYG
+589 GQSETTEQTYG
-600 EKLVLPTEPTRK
+600 EKLILPTEPTRK
-612 NAEFLGWFTEAN
+612 NAEFLGWFTEAT
-624 GGTQVDANTVYK
+624 GGTQVTANDVFTETTDK
-636 TDADSTYYAHWEI
+636 TYFAHWEI

-661 PLIVDEGGEVHVG
+661 PLVVDESGEVHTG
-674 AAEIIN
+674 SAEIIN
-680 ASTGDVIVS
+680 ASTGTVVVS

-713 DAQLLGFKINNAQT
+713 DAKLLGFKINDAQT
-727 SKTGDAET
+727 NKTGDTEIFSLT
-735 FTLSAPWTIAEN
+735 SPWEIAEN
-747 GKLPLSY
+747 SRLPLSY
-754 DAVVSAVSQPVTEQ
+754 DAVVSAVSKAVTEQ
-768 DVLSVVF
+768 EVLSIVF
-775 VLEWK
+775 VLEWG